1 MTEKLISIEDRD
13 GPSQKSLKRIMRMV
27 PDKDKSDPNL
37 KRMLAFRLQID
48 GEAAVSEFLIR
59 KIRDMIQC
67 AYTGSFYDFI
77 KDDNRQRDCPPPESK
92 PTP

>member
-1 MTEKLISIEDRD
+1 MSEKLISIENRD
-13 GPSQKSLKRIMRMV
+13 GPFQKSLARIMRMV

-48 GEAAVSEFLIR
+48 GEAAVSEFLVR

-67 AYTGSFYDFI
+67 AYTGRFYDFI
-77 KDDNRQRDCPPPESK
+77 KDDVRQKNCGPPKSK
-92 PTP
+92 